1 MKGDRD
7 TSQTFLNKLY
17 SQSKNKIESN
27 QEEKKRQSLKLEMID
42 APTLVRDIFLVNLFS
57 FWKIFMNK

>member
-42 APTLVRDIFLVNLFS
+42 VPTLMRDIFFGKLVFILEN
-57 FWKIFMNK
+57 IYE